1 MIRIIKSLTYFQT
14 LSNLEISSTNKVLL
28 IPLYETEQQTH
39 EDSHAYVVI
48 IKKSTEAE
56 AFIIVSN
63 PFLLKSK

>member
-1 MIRIIKSLTYFQT
+1 MIRISKSLTYFQT

-48 IKKSTEAE
+48 IK
-56 AFIIVSN
+56 
-63 PFLLKSK
+63 